1 MIQVGCSKSP
11 TLSEAPS
18 DEEAV
23 TAIKAFIQTTPI
35 TALSP
40 IQILEKGKRGQNGAW
55 PFKVKFTA
63 SRFINYTKREE
74 FVKEATY
81 DISRSQNKTG
91 KSMWVAAEEK

>member
-1 MIQVGCSKSP
+1 MRSRRKYISFFLALGLFAIIQVGCSKSP

-40 IQILEKGKRGQNGAW
+40 IQILEKGKRGQIRG
-55 PFKVKFTA
+55 
-63 SRFINYTKREE
+63 R
-74 FVKEATY
+74 
-81 DISRSQNKTG
+81 
-91 KSMWVAAEEK
+91 KSLRVPDDGGQADYSDQHQR